1 MAVNMS
7 EQTANKKDL
16 AQWLSWIEKS
26 HPSEIELGLE
36 RLNEVYQRLNLDL
49 SASKVIIIGGT
60 NGKGSTVAMLDQVL
74 RDSGKTVGCFTS
86 PHFLRY
92 NERIK
97 LNGRQ
102 AQDDVLV
109 QAFERIYAACGDT
122 SLTYF
127 EYNALAAL
135 IVFADAKPDVML
147 LEVGLGGRLD
157 AINIV
162 DADISVVTTVAVD
175 HIDWLGDDREK
186 IGYEK
191 AGIYRAQRPAVC
203 GDPDAPKMLL
213 DYAAEIDAQLC
224 ARGVD
229 FELTEYP
236 DGQWDW
242 QGKAVSG
249 DVVSYAGL
257 PDINLPKPN
266 AAVVIQVLSLLGI
279 TPEKDALANS
289 LAVASLTGRL
299 QRIVRH
305 GCQYTLDVAH
315 NPQAA
320 EYVVNRLNAE
330 ACAGKTWMVLGM
342 LADKDISE
350 VLGYLKD
357 LADEWLLVTL
367 DVPRGQ
373 TSAALADKLQQQGI
387 ASSRQTAYDTV
398 AQALESLV
406 PQLSAGDRVV
416 IAGSFF
422 TVSGALAALE
432 LEG

>member
-1 MAVNMS
+1 MAVSMS

-16 AQWLSWIEKS
+16 AQWLSWIEQS

-49 SASKVIIIGGT
+49 SVSKVVIIGGT
-60 NGKGSTVAMLDQVL
+60 NGKGSTVAMLDQAL
-74 RDSGKTVGCFTS
+74 RDAGKTVGCFTS

-97 LNGRQ
+97 LNGQQ

-109 QAFERIYAACGDT
+109 SAFERIYEACGDT

-191 AGIYRAQRPAVC
+191 AGIYRSGRPAVC

-213 DYAAEIDAQLC
+213 DYAAEIGAHLC
-224 ARGVD
+224 ARGDD
-229 FELTEYP
+229 FQLTEHA
-236 DGQWDW
+236 DGSWDW
-242 QGKAVSG
+242 QGKSAGG
-249 DVVSYAGL
+249 DVVNYRGL

-266 AAVVIQVLSLLGI
+266 AAVVIQVLQLLGVS
-279 TPEKDALANS
+279 PEEGELAGS
-289 LAVASLTGRL
+289 LAAATLTGRL
-299 QRIVRH
+299 QRIERN

-320 EYVVNRLNAE
+320 EYVTSRLNSE
-330 ACAGKTWMVLGM
+330 PCAGKTWMVLGM
-342 LADKDISE
+342 LADKDITE
-350 VLGYLKD
+350 VLGHLKD
-357 LADEWLLVTL
+357 LADQWLLVTL

-373 TSAALADKLQQQGI
+373 TSAALAEMLQQQGV
-387 ASSRQTAYDTV
+387 ASDRQTAYDNV
-398 AQALESLV
+398 AQALEGLA

>member
-16 AQWLSWIEKS
+16 AQWLSWIEQS

-49 SASKVIIIGGT
+49 TASKVIIIGGT

-74 RDSGKTVGCFTS
+74 RDAGKTVGCFTS

-97 LNGRQ
+97 LNGHQ
-102 AQDDVLV
+102 AQDDALV
-109 QAFERIYAACGDT
+109 SAFERIYAACGET

-135 IVFADAKPDVML
+135 IVFADAQPDVML

-213 DYAAEIDAQLC
+213 DYASEIDAQLC

-229 FELTEYP
+229 FELTEHA

-242 QGKAVSG
+242 QGKTAKG
-249 DVVSYAGL
+249 DQVSYIGL

-279 TPEKDALANS
+279 APDQQALANS
-289 LAVASLTGRL
+289 LSAAQLTGRL
-299 QRIVRH
+299 QRVELN

-320 EYVVNRLNAE
+320 EYVAKRLNAE
-330 ACAGKTWMVLGM
+330 VCSGKTWMVLGM

-350 VLGYLKD
+350 VLGYLKT

-373 TSAALADKLQQQGI
+373 TSAALAGMLQQQGV
-387 ASSRQTAYDTV
+387 ANDMQTTYDTV
-398 AQALESLV
+398 AQALESLATK
-406 PQLSAGDRVV
+406 LSAGDRVV